1 MGEPLVMSTAIL
13 VDTKSSKQNA
23 SDVETK
29 GELHPSAAQRAW
41 LARGLSQPGGK
52 LPLFDESGQRVS
64 PRTIQSSIDR
74 GWAEPW
80 FANPTKPDWLVCKLT
95 DLGRAALRRR

>member
-1 MGEPLVMSTAIL
+1 MSTVVL
-13 VDTKSSKQNA
+13 VDTKSSKQNVA
-23 SDVETK
+23 EVEVK
-29 GELHPSAAQRAW
+29 GELQPSAAQRAW
-41 LARGLSQPGGK
+41 LVRGLSQPGGK
-52 LPLFDESGQRVS
+52 LPLFDESGQRIS

-95 DLGRAALRRR
+95 DLGRTALRRR